1 MKTFASQT
9 IDGSFVTGQE
19 QPALGMG
26 PNVLSVPRQNIGGI
40 VLRINGDGDESHI
53 VFSSEHLL

>member
-1 MKTFASQT
+1 MKTFAGQT
-9 IDGSFVTGQE
+9 IDGSFITGQE

-26 PNVLSVPRQNIGGI
+26 PDVLGIPRQNIGGI
-40 VLRINGDGDESHI
+40 VLRINGDGDEPYT